1 MCLVVPNIFK
11 VDYTNGNFTLASKT
25 RMSANQEFDTVDLIV
40 NSTSE
45 TRGVDAFALSVIK
58 AERQLRKLFTHL
70 VFQFPCFG
78 SSDIGALHDALANNK
93 RIYFSEIENCI
104 NALCSSTVEKMVGA
118 DYSRLR
124 KRVEEAIECR
134 NKIFHGQL
142 TQRFLAREDLLGFVQ
157 DIRGWCDALTEG
169 AVSHIGYDGFAR
181 NSFRKSASRD
191 LSANFKVQF
200 SRVDDY
206 AQFLKQH
213 MRARNS

>member
-1 MCLVVPNIFK
+1 MCLAVPNIFK
-11 VDYTNGNFTLASKT
+11 VDYTNGNFTLASQN

-78 SSDIGALHDALANNK
+78 SSDIGALRDALANNK

-124 KRVEEAIECR
+124 QRVEEAIECR

-142 TQRFLAREDLLGFVQ
+142 TQRFLTREDLLGFVQ

-181 NSFRKSASRD
+181 NSFRKSANCD

-213 MRARNS
+213 MRARNP

>member
-78 SSDIGALHDALANNK
+78 SSDIGALRDALANNK

>member
-1 MCLVVPNIFK
+1 MCLAVTNIFK
-11 VDYTNGNFTLASKT
+11 IDYTNGNFTLASQT
-25 RMSANQEFDTVDLIV
+25 RMSAYQEFDTVDLIV
-40 NSTSE
+40 NSTSK
-45 TRGVDAFALSVIK
+45 TRGDDAFALSVIK

-78 SSDIGALHDALANNK
+78 SSDIGALRDALANNK

-118 DYSRLR
+118 DYSHLR
-124 KRVEEAIECR
+124 QRVEEAIECR

-142 TQRFLAREDLLGFVQ
+142 TQRSLTREDLLGFVQ
-157 DIRGWCDALTEG
+157 DIRAWCDALTEG

-213 MRARNS
+213 MRTRNP